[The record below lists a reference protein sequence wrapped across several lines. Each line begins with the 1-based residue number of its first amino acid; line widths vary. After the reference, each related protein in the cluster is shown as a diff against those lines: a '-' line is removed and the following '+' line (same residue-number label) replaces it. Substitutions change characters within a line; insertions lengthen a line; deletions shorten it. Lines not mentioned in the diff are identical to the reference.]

1 MTGEFLIWGHSD
13 SELAKRLLSMLSD
26 PITVVKPFGIGTS
39 SFGGGREGRGSGAF
53 RSGLARCADAPAGRW
68 VSPDAPAGRAV
79 SFARL
84 DFGDRSSSRRAQLA
98 HHFGYERDALR
109 SRQTP

>member
-39 SFGGGREGRGSGAF
+39 SFGGGQRAGAPEPFGPGSRDGAV
-53 RSGLARCADAPAGRW
+53 RAGGTMGE
-68 VSPDAPAGRAV
+68 P
-79 SFARL
+79 
-84 DFGDRSSSRRAQLA
+84 RRA
-98 HHFGYERDALR
+98 GGTSGELR
-109 SRQTP
+109 PPGLRRPGLVQASPTCAPLRV